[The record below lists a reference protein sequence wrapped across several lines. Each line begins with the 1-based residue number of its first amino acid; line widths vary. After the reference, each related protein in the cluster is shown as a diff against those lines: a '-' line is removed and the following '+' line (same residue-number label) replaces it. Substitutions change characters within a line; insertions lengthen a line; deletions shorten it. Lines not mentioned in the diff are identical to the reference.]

1 MINLHYAHIRLLQV
15 THVSATAKMSKPQAL
30 LELMTAVDAGL
41 VAVDVGNANL
51 PPRRRGSHGR
61 SRQTA
66 PAAWQTPP
74 MSSTET
80 DASFEFSAAIS
91 NNSASPASMV
101 FSDGQLRVHQFPAVR
116 SSAGSSQ
123 VASPVLSSSMGS
135 TKPALAESRKRVSF
149 AADRAGK
156 AAAESNGAQKKG
168 GGLLGCMG
176 SACGLSREEVVE
188 PGMNG
193 NRKLVVSV

>member
-1 MINLHYAHIRLLQV
+1 
-15 THVSATAKMSKPQAL
+15 MSKPQAL

-41 VAVDVGNANL
+41 VAVDVSSANL
-51 PPRRRGSHGR
+51 PPRRRGR
-61 SRQTA
+61 SQQTA
-66 PAAWQTPP
+66 PVAVAPS
-74 MSSTET
+74 MET
-80 DASFEFSAAIS
+80 DASFEFSTAVS
-91 NNSASPASMV
+91 NSSASPASMV

-123 VASPVLSSSMGS
+123 VLSSSMDS
-135 TKPALAESRKRVSF
+135 TKAALAESKKRVSF

-156 AAAESNGAQKKG
+156 TTQKKG

-176 SACGLSREEVVE
+176 SACGLSRDQVVE
-188 PGMNG
+188 PGMHG